1 MAKIGRNDPCACG
14 SGKKYKKCCF
24 ERSRATPID
33 VNNVTIGQ
41 SIVVADTDYIKSI
54 FKRIS
59 HAEGR
64 IEQTDPSS
72 GKVVLKASVNM
83 LTGMQQPTWFDWDF
97 WTVRL
102 NGKPVTRSAGQTL
115 DDIRWNP
122 QQRTID
128 ITAKRSNDQQRRR

>member
-1 MAKIGRNDPCACG
+1 MAKIGRNDPCSCG

-24 ERSRATPID
+24 GRERVTTID
-33 VNNVTIGQ
+33 VNSVAIGQ
-41 SIVVADTDYIKSI
+41 SVVVADTDYIKSV
-54 FKRIS
+54 FERVS

-83 LTGMQQPTWFDWDF
+83 FTGTQQPTWFDWDF
-97 WTVRL
+97 WTVQL
-102 NGKPVTRSAGQTL
+102 NGKPVTRSLGQTL
-115 DDIRWNP
+115 GDVRWSP

-128 ITAKRSNDQQRRR
+128 ITTKKTNDRKRRR